1 MTDPV
6 LVTVELGGS
15 PVDAGLAYFTS
26 RRGVLATSFRYD
38 NTFLARPDAY
48 PLDPSWPLFSGNHHA
63 AGLPGAFRDCS
74 PDRWGR
80 NLILKRHRA
89 ASLAEGR
96 TPPVVDDVGFLLGV
110 SDITRQGAVRFRVRA
125 DGPYLGSTAEVPKLI
140 ELPRLL
146 RASDTVARG
155 DDELAAVKELLDAG
169 SASLGGA
176 RPKASISDSGRL
188 HLAKFPHPS
197 DEWDVMAWEKTALDL
212 AERAGLATP
221 RRRSVVVEGRG
232 VLILERFDRRGSARI
247 GYISAMTMLGARD
260 GDARDYVEL
269 AETLPEFSSR
279 PTVDLRE
286 FWRRIAFSVA
296 VHNTDDHLRNHGFLR
311 TGSGW
316 ALSPVFDV
324 NPNPTPGSRV
334 TSIAGGRAEVDEVEG
349 LVAAAPYFRIR
360 PAEIREQLRG
370 VVDAV
375 STWREV
381 ALANGLAGRQL
392 DLFAPMLDDRLRSL
406 TAVP

>member
-1 MTDPV
+1 
-6 LVTVELGGS
+6 
-15 PVDAGLAYFTS
+15 
-26 RRGVLATSFRYD
+26 
-38 NTFLARPDAY
+38 
-48 PLDPSWPLFSGNHHA
+48 
-63 AGLPGAFRDCS
+63 
-74 PDRWGR
+74 
-80 NLILKRHRA
+80 
-89 ASLAEGR
+89 
-96 TPPVVDDVGFLLGV
+96 
-110 SDITRQGAVRFRVRA
+110 
-125 DGPYLGSTAEVPKLI
+125 
-140 ELPRLL
+140 
-146 RASDTVARG
+146 
-155 DDELAAVKELLDAG
+155 
-169 SASLGGA
+169 
-176 RPKASISDSGRL
+176 
-188 HLAKFPHPS
+188 
-197 DEWDVMAWEKTALDL
+197 
-212 AERAGLATP
+212 
-221 RRRSVVVEGRG
+221 
-232 VLILERFDRRGSARI
+232 
-247 GYISAMTMLGARD
+247 MTMLGARD